1 MRPMT
6 VPRSSLFPHVRWLA
20 LGALGLA
27 ALVAVRPHARRSV
40 RWRPAPPAVLALDA
54 DRVRATVAL
63 RVAEARRLSAATA
76 ARPKRAHAARPTQLV
91 RRLLDPACILG
102 PQPLCASIASS
113 VAACADGDG
122 ATCFAVGQFLEAAPP
137 YPEIARWF
145 YGAGCQL
152 GDGEACARAAQ
163 IRAGS
168 DDCDGDRLAC
178 MARAR
183 RSDNLVA
190 FGHLCA
196 GGMADA
202 CVVAGLAYLDEPVA
216 LRGYLTAGCQAGGT
230 PACVELARRLTPT
243 CVGDCFAADAA
254 QAEVAAAI
262 ACDAGFAE
270 ACQLAAQ

>member
-1 MRPMT
+1 MS
-6 VPRSSLFPHVRWLA
+6 VPRSSVFPRVRWLA

-27 ALVAVRPHARRSV
+27 ALVALRPHDRRSV
-40 RWRPAPPAVLALDA
+40 RWRPAPPAVVTLDA
-54 DRVRATVAL
+54 DRLRATVAL

-91 RRLLDPACILG
+91 RRLIDPACILG

-122 ATCFAVGQFLEAAPP
+122 ATCHAVGQFLEASPP

-183 RSDNLVA
+183 RTDDLVVLD
-190 FGHLCA
+190 HLCA
-196 GGMADA
+196 SGTADA
-202 CVVAGLAYLDEPVA
+202 CVVAGIAYLDEPVA

-230 PACVELARRLTPT
+230 TACLELARRLAPSCTE
-243 CVGDCFAADAA
+243 DCMAPDAA

-262 ACDAGFAE
+262 ACEAGFAE
-270 ACQLAAQ
+270 ACQLAAR